1 METIDRSIQKTLKK
15 TPQYTRLKRHAM
27 TLLCHSTPKKLVNL
41 VAIELQR
48 KIRRTK
54 VFGYPY
60 YLIIDTGNI
69 CNLKCPLCPTGT
81 REKNMNRQ
89 LLKFDL
95 FTKII
100 DRLCPY
106 VYEAALH
113 NWGEPFLNSDI
124 FEMITYCRQKNIGT
138 NLSTNLNIRN
148 LDVEALIKSG
158 LEYLVVSLD
167 GTTQDVY
174 SKYRT
179 GGDIELVFENI
190 RDIIELRS
198 RAGGKLPF
206 IEWQYVVMKHN
217 CHQIDD
223 ARKIANELGVDLIRF
238 IPVGLPFGTQ
248 NARELAEE
256 WFPYIPDEQEGY
268 LEGRFLQKPI
278 KGACFYLYRSVTI
291 NPDGTLA
298 PCCAV
303 WESRHSFG
311 DLAHADFSEIWN
323 NASYQSARGLF
334 SRKEYS
340 AKTVCSR
347 CNLFYGHPI
356 RHA

>member
-1 METIDRSIQKTLKK
+1 METIDRSIRKTLKK
-15 TPQYTRLKRHAM
+15 APQYTRLKRHVM
-27 TLLCHSTPKKLVNL
+27 TLLYHSTPRKLINL
-41 VAIELQR
+41 AAVEFQR
-48 KIRRTK
+48 RIRRIS

-60 YLIIDTGNI
+60 YLIIDTGNV
-69 CNLKCPLCPTGT
+69 CNLRCPLCPTGT

-100 DRLCPY
+100 DRLYPY
-106 VYEAALH
+106 VYEVALH

-124 FEMITYCRQKNIGT
+124 CKMITYCRQKNIGT
-138 NLSTNLNIRN
+138 NLSTNLNIPD
-148 LDVEALIKSG
+148 LDVEAIIKSG

-167 GTTQDVY
+167 GTTQDTY
-174 SKYRT
+174 SFYRI
-179 GGDIELVFENI
+179 GGNIDIVFRNI
-190 RDIIELRS
+190 KHIITAKRNLRT
-198 RAGGKLPF
+198 KKPF
-206 IEWQYVVMKHN
+206 IEWQYIVMKHN

-223 ARKIANELGVDLIRF
+223 ARKIAKELGVDLIRF
-238 IPVGLPFGTQ
+238 IAVGLPFGTQ
-248 NARELAEE
+248 NARELAEK
-256 WFPYIPDEQEGY
+256 WFPYIPDEQDGY
-268 LEGRFLQKPI
+268 IEGRFLQQPI
-278 KGACFYLYRSVTI
+278 RGPCFYLYRSVTI

-323 NASYQSARGLF
+323 NDSYQSARALF
-334 SRKEYS
+334 SRKETS
-340 AKTVCSR
+340 TKTVCSR
-347 CNLFYGHPI
+347 CNLFYRRPI